1 VVVERRFIGGSC
13 PNIGLLSRPRMSST
27 VRKWPLLFWRVSE
40 FGTTTGALAS
50 PADATGAGLNRAQ
63 SQVMVNPRR
72 LPSSEIHR
80 MKQELSVFCFNFV
93 VALGDITAREEP
105 RKRKK
110 TSCSAQPDTP
120 IGVRPGLGSRHNS
133 ASDPHS
139 WDSDAGIGQKILSSY
154 SRARNFLLVACCHE
168 EPSRHAMR
176 RSASNLKP
184 QTSW

>member
-1 VVVERRFIGGSC
+1 MPEHWLAFPAKNVIHSAKVAS
-13 PNIGLLSRPRMSST
+13 P
-27 VRKWPLLFWRVSE
+27 FWRVSE

-139 WDSDAGIGQKILSSY
+139 WDSDAGIDQKTLFLC
-154 SRARNFLLVACCHE
+154 SRARNFLASCHA
-168 EPSRHAMR
+168 PFRF
-176 RSASNLKP
+176 KP
-184 QTSW
+184 QASW